1 MDEKIRI
8 LIVAGDAA
16 SAANLFQL
24 LGEDRYVL
32 HVAIDGL
39 TALHLVATNTYDA
52 IVLDVALPDVSA
64 FQLSQRLRED
74 LHCNTPIVFMAARDR
89 IDDGQTGVEQ
99 SGADY
104 LVKPNDLGELA
115 RRIDL
120 LHHHHRHD
128 VNATLRAGIVSFDPG
143 TLRVHIDGHQHLELS
158 GTAARIFEAMMR
170 SYPRLMTHEQ
180 LQEHLPSGDD
190 ADMNTL
196 RTHIYVLRKQLQ
208 QVFHVSLIKTLRGRG
223 YRLVPPGED

>member
-1 MDEKIRI
+1 MDEKIRV

-39 TALHLVATNTYDA
+39 TALHLVAANTYDV

-64 FQLSQRLRED
+64 FQLSQRIRED
-74 LHCNTPIVFMAARDR
+74 LHCNMPIVFMAARDH
-89 IDDGQTGVEQ
+89 IDDGKTGVEK

-104 LVKPNDLGELA
+104 LVKPVDLGELA

-120 LHHHHRHD
+120 LHHRRHD
-128 VNATLRAGIVSFDPG
+128 ANATLRAGIISFDPG

-170 SYPRLMTHEQ
+170 SYPRLMTHVQ

-208 QVFHVSLIKTLRGRG
+208 QAFHVSLIKTLHGRG
-223 YRLVPPGED
+223 YHLVPPGEH